1 MSRFIEEIQAELETV
16 NVRLN
21 MIIEESKMMN
31 KEGSRLSDR
40 RKELMIEL
48 EELEE
53 AENA

>member
-1 MSRFIEEIQAELETV
+1 MSRSVEEIQAELNTA

-21 MIIEESKMMN
+21 MIIEESKWLN

-40 RKELMIEL
+40 RKSLMREL

-53 AENA
+53 E

>member
-1 MSRFIEEIQAELETV
+1 MKRSVEEIQAELNTV

-21 MIIEESKMMN
+21 MVIEEN
-31 KEGSRLSDR
+31 KRIDREGNRLSDR
-40 RKELMIEL
+40 RKELM